1 VRVFSLEITQFC
13 KSRKRIVA
21 RLETM
26 KATLLLT
33 VLASVLFMSGCV
45 PAKSTTGGPTPT
57 PTPTPQPSAHSV
69 DVMWDQSPSG
79 NLQGYRVY
87 RSQVSGGPY
96 SPISGML
103 TTSTSQFADQT
114 VVSGQ
119 KYFYVVTSVDVNGL
133 ESVASSEVSITVP
146 TS

>member
-1 VRVFSLEITQFC
+1 M
-13 KSRKRIVA
+13 A
-21 RLETM
+21 RLENI

-33 VLASVLFMSGCV
+33 GLASLLLMSGCM
-45 PAKSTTGGPTPT
+45 PAKSTTGGPT

-69 DVMWDQSPSG
+69 DVMWDPSPSG
-79 NLQGYRVY
+79 NLEGYKVY

-96 SPISGML
+96 SPVSGML
-103 TTSTSQFADQT
+103 TTSTSQFADHT
-114 VVSGQ
+114 VISGQ
-119 KYFYVVTSVDVNGL
+119 MYFYVVTSVDVNGL

>member
-1 VRVFSLEITQFC
+1 
-13 KSRKRIVA
+13 
-21 RLETM
+21 
-26 KATLLLT
+26 
-33 VLASVLFMSGCV
+33 
-45 PAKSTTGGPTPT
+45 
-57 PTPTPQPSAHSV
+57 
-69 DVMWDQSPSG
+69 MWDQSPSG
-79 NLQGYRVY
+79 NLQGYKVY